1 MMKTLLHWPFININ
15 FLLVVWTEDKE
26 NVNHL
31 PDTVYVFDCI
41 AYFSSQFF
49 LIELHLQMQ
58 NEQQLR
64 HNSFE

>member
-1 MMKTLLHWPFININ
+1 M
-15 FLLVVWTEDKE
+15 
-26 NVNHL
+26 NHL

-58 NEQQLR
+58 NEPQL
-64 HNSFE
+64 